1 MRIENVTE
9 LPISPD
15 SQSGKPSTTEPLVSQ
30 SSSTTGQD
38 LNKSSALVS
47 GVTANIPEKTLG
59 KAEENTHFA
68 NQEEVKAAVER
79 LKEHVQNLDREF
91 HFNVDKETGD
101 IVVKVVNPENN
112 QVIRQIPSEE
122 LLKLVQRLEQNKGA
136 LLRETA

>member
-1 MRIENVTE
+1 MRIENVTG
-9 LPISPD
+9 LPISSD
-15 SQSGKPSTTEPLVSQ
+15 SQSVKPSTTEPQISQ
-30 SSSTTGQD
+30 SSSTTDKD
-38 LNKSSALVS
+38 LHKSSALAS
-47 GVTANIPEKTLG
+47 RDTPEKPLG
-59 KAEENTHFA
+59 ETEKNTHSVS
-68 NQEEVKAAVER
+68 QEEIKVAVER

-136 LLRETA
+136 LLKETA